1 MQKHL
6 VKAGITGWAQV
17 NDLRGDT
24 DLARRIQY
32 DLYYIDHWSV
42 WFDLRILALTLWHIL
57 TEPQRPLTGDLPPA
71 APTTTA
77 ASGVDAA
84 GAVPPR
90 PTPREALLAGAAL
103 IVAFAIALA
112 AYAVLV
118 VPGPWFPNARTQSWK
133 ATDLKLVTGTGV
145 LEGNALVVTASDA
158 TNMVVVSLVTDLR
171 SSEFPAIAWTVQ
183 RVPDGAD
190 VRMLWT
196 TDIAP
201 GRTNL
206 APVTVESGRLLPV
219 LLTGNPAWVGRV
231 KGIGLAVRTPLS
243 EPFRIE
249 AVSAKPMG
257 VPQVVA
263 ERVREWLAFEPFDG
277 ASINTI
283 TGGADLQD
291 LPLPPLAAL
300 AVALATLLLWVV
312 HRKLPRVYAHGPAY
326 TLAALFALAWFALDA
341 RWIANLVRQTGVTLA
356 RYEGM
361 ATATSTRP
369 PTTGSCTCSSKRYA
383 PQCPRRR
390 HAFSSPRARLTCAD
404 ARPTICIRTT
414 SGSNHRGMSSRDRN
428 GCAPAIGCSSTS
440 AAASSTT
447 PPENPCAGTT
457 ARRSAPI

>member
-1 MQKHL
+1 M
-6 VKAGITGWAQV
+6 
-17 NDLRGDT
+17 
-24 DLARRIQY
+24 
-32 DLYYIDHWSV
+32 
-42 WFDLRILALTLWHIL
+42 
-57 TEPQRPLTGDLPPA
+57 
-71 APTTTA
+71 
-77 ASGVDAA
+77 DAA

-112 AYAVLV
+112 TYAVLV

-145 LEGNALVVTASDA
+145 LEGNALVVTASDT

-196 TDIAP
+196 TDISP

-219 LLTGNPAWVGRV
+219 LLTRNPAWVGRV
-231 KGIGLAVRTPLS
+231 KGIGLAVRAPLS

-249 AVSAKPMG
+249 AVTAKPMG

-263 ERVREWLAFEPFDG
+263 ERVRDWLAFEPFDS

-283 TGGADLQD
+283 IGGADLQD

-361 ATATSTRP
+361 ATRDKHAADDDGQLYLFIEKVRAAMPAAPARIFVAASTPYLR
-369 PTTGSCTCSSKRYA
+369 G
-383 PQCPRRR
+383 
-390 HAFSSPRARLTCAD
+390 RAAYHLY
-404 ARPTICIRTT
+404 PH
-414 SGSNHRGMSSRDRN
+414 NVWFEPSRDVLPQPEWLRAGDWLLVYQRRGVQYDAAGKSLRWDN
-428 GCAPAIGCSSTS
+428 GATVGADMKLLGPG
-440 AAASSTT
+440 AALFQI
-447 PPENPCAGTT
+447 
-457 ARRSAPI
+457 R